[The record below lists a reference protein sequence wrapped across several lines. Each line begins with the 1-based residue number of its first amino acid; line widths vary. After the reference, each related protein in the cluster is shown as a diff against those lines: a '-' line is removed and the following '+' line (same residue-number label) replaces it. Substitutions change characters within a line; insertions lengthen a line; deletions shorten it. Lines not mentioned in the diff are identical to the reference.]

1 MLSKRRKDWLAAAG
15 QRRFPA
21 DATSPG
27 VAISRRAMTSG
38 LLGLGLLSAW
48 LPGGIL
54 RVAEAR
60 KDAQKDT
67 GKDIRHPL
75 AFVWAGYDDPG
86 FYPDYVEK
94 YGRPPDFSLYGDE
107 EEALQK
113 MRAGF
118 QPDLM
123 LPCTY
128 VIDRWYRAGVLG
140 TVDTSLLQHWPDVIP
155 ELRNADGGLVD
166 GHRVMVPT
174 DWGLTSVIYREDIAS
189 EYVDNESYGILWD
202 PKYKGRLATIDSHI
216 DSVSVAALYA
226 GLDPFNLSLDEVE
239 LVRMRLQEQRALLRM
254 YTSDNTSI
262 TQSLASGEVVA
273 ALGWSTDYA
282 NLKAEGVPVRFM
294 QPREGIMTWICGAA
308 IHADSR
314 NPEMAH
320 EVIDAMISPEG
331 GAYTIR
337 ENGTGVANRKAFE
350 LVEPELLQQLGLDQ
364 EPESLLANGV
374 MQARQRNADAI
385 SVMFEEVKLGL

>member
-1 MLSKRRKDWLAAAG
+1 
-15 QRRFPA
+15 
-21 DATSPG
+21 
-27 VAISRRAMTSG
+27 
-38 LLGLGLLSAW
+38 
-48 LPGGIL
+48 
-54 RVAEAR
+54 
-60 KDAQKDT
+60 
-67 GKDIRHPL
+67 
-75 AFVWAGYDDPG
+75 
-86 FYPDYVEK
+86 
-94 YGRPPDFSLYGDE
+94 
-107 EEALQK
+107 
-113 MRAGF
+113 
-118 QPDLM
+118 
-123 LPCTY
+123 
-128 VIDRWYRAGVLG
+128 
-140 TVDTSLLQHWPDVIP
+140 
-155 ELRNADGGLVD
+155 
-166 GHRVMVPT
+166 
-174 DWGLTSVIYREDIAS
+174 
-189 EYVDNESYGILWD
+189 
-202 PKYKGRLATIDSHI
+202 ATIDSHI

-239 LVRMRLQEQRALLRM
+239 LVRRRLQEQRALLRM

-294 QPREGIMTWICGAA
+294 QPKEGIMTWICGAA

-314 NPEMAH
+314 NPGMAH
-320 EVIDAMISPEG
+320 ELIDAMISPEG